1 MHAVEVTPSAA
12 RQIKKLP
19 PEVRRQILEAIER
32 LVDDPRPHGCK
43 KLLGAPDLYRIG
55 VAHDYRVVYQVRDA
69 LMLIIVVKTAHRREV
84 YERLDEIRAILQR
97 HGIQARARA

>member
-1 MHAVEVTPSAA
+1 MHSVEVTPSAA

-19 PEVRRQILEAIER
+19 PEVRGQLLGAIAK
-32 LVDDPRPHGCK
+32 LADDPRPHGCK
-43 KLLGAPDLYRIG
+43 KLHGAPDLYRIA

-69 LMLIIVVKTAHRREV
+69 VMLVVVVKTAHRREV

-97 HGIQARARA
+97 HGR

>member
-12 RQIKKLP
+12 RQIKNLP
-19 PEVRRQILEAIER
+19 PEVRGQILEAIER
-32 LVDDPRPHGCK
+32 LAADPRPHGCK
-43 KLLGAPDLYRIG
+43 KLQGVPDLYRIG

-69 LMLIIVVKTAHRREV
+69 LMLVVVVKTAHRREV

-97 HGIQARARA
+97 HGL